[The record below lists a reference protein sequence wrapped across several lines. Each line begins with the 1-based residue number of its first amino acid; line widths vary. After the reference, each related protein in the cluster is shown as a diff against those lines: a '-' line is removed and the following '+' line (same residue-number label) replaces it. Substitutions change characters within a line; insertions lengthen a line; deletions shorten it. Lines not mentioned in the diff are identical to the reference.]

1 MEAAAVLSRQFVW
14 TAIPAGRIIPR
25 LGRQV
30 GVVSV
35 LVTPRLFGPSGAAL
49 TLKSFGMDTWPKW
62 LNNTGFTFT
71 CGSADVDPGKVQ
83 RIPHGFTLQQQ
94 LSVWAAVFGASMT
107 VTPYRAASYAGRP
120 VRVFPAAAAVTEVRN
135 AYSAT
140 GRAYARYSAPG
151 SEGQLQR
158 ALADATA
165 EWQGRLAADAGDT
178 DDSEQVLSSALDQA
192 FAFYQ
197 RDRDVTPLEPRLAA
211 AEEQREFHTTVARLA
226 DHPVLLRALGL
237 LLDFGIDATVLNG
250 QKVLSVRPM
259 WSTAKPPGW
268 TNTGLADNPT
278 RPDLSPS
285 TAYVVTGTRFVPDST
300 GSPIVDGVLAIRSAG
315 LAGEAGSRFESLSFD
330 IDGAALRMVGA
341 GRADRRDARAAA
353 GNLPALRSAGVSLV
367 DRGRTSAL
375 RNRISRSAPTSA
387 DLLAQPLLAGDL
399 VGGYRIDIEDVGT
412 WLSTCQRRVSY
423 TVGGQPLGSEVVE
436 EGYVRPD
443 ALTTGAGPHDALY
456 VHELVARWDGYS
468 LAVQRPGRTAP
479 TGDSMP
485 PTPADPPFRASDKVE
500 PGSLPRLRFG
510 RTYHMRVRIADL
522 AGGGLGPSELLPADN
537 AQSLEFTHQRFEPIP
552 PPEILPAAD
561 LAAGEALDRMIV
573 HDTRTTARRH
583 LVCPSA
589 SLELAL
595 QHSVFDAALGPH
607 VTDQDIDK
615 FFAIATRADKTATD
629 IPGAR
634 LAGTGEA
641 RYVVVPGDAMN
652 APWLPDPAAERVIIA
667 VRRRPPDPDGNH
679 LPGIDGIPTR
689 PNWASWPDRPA
700 IRLELVAVESGCKAT
715 TSPDHRVVRVELGRA
730 QQLTLNILSTMKPT
744 DVGKFGVARWISAGH
759 AEDDMVRGIADS
771 GNPLVTPSRELTL
784 VHAVQ
789 KPLAAPTGNLDAR
802 RTTAGTDAVLVTS
815 GLTVHIPST
824 GRLEIS
830 AAWTDPDQTPGLGPG
845 GTTRTAAL
853 GSFTVEQTLREKA
866 LPVIRH
872 EFADTRRRKITYTV
886 TAVSRFEDCYPDAS
900 AAACRVVAPFKVDVP
915 STARPPAPDVSHC
928 VPSFHWST
936 DVTADGKVRRLRRGG
951 RIRVYLQPPWYVTG
965 AEEMLAVLI
974 SPHSTTGVE
983 VPPDC
988 SFVGRDPVWLGSA
1001 IPTLLMAQH
1010 LSAPVTF
1017 TADNAQSPA
1026 HPGVAYPV
1034 ESDSAARRW
1043 YADVDLSPYPGRAY
1057 CPFVRLA
1064 LARYQAR
1071 TTDTRKLA
1079 LSEVTR
1085 TEPIQLLPDRQLE
1098 ITPDTANQQLKLR
1111 LTGVGPVAPRD
1122 RSVVTAEVQV
1132 YDDDSG
1138 QPPSGQAASEVIGS
1152 PGWTTVVTASDK
1164 LNNTFSIHVPAAG
1177 GRPRRIMITE
1187 AESYPP
1193 PPDSGSPV
1201 DGPARLIYAD
1211 IIAIG
1216 PGGQLDTR
1224 NISHVDCVLP
1234 DRLDHTTPAG
1244 EPAFG
1249 SVHLHRL
1256 SREGIPF
1263 RPGRDAP

>member
-1 MEAAAVLSRQFVW
+1 MEPAAVLSRQFVW
-14 TAIPAGRIIPR
+14 TAIPAGRIIPH

-35 LVTPRLFGPSGAAL
+35 LLTPRLFGPSGAPL
-49 TLKSFGMDTWPKW
+49 TLKSFGLDTWPKW
-62 LNNTGFTFT
+62 LDSTGFTFT
-71 CGSADVDPGKVQ
+71 CGSAAVDPVEVH
-83 RIPHGFTLQQQ
+83 RIPPGFSLQQQ
-94 LSVWAAVFGASMT
+94 LSAWAAVFGANMT
-107 VTPYRAASYAGRP
+107 VRPYRAVSYAGRP
-120 VRVFPAAAAVTEVRN
+120 IHVFPAAAAVTEVRN

-151 SEGQLQR
+151 SDEQLHR

-165 EWQGRLAADAGDT
+165 EWQGSLAT
-178 DDSEQVLSSALDQA
+178 DDTEDHRRVLSSALDQA
-192 FAFYQ
+192 FAFYR

-211 AEEQREFHTTVARLA
+211 AEEQREFHTSVAQLA

-237 LLDFGIDATVLNG
+237 LLDFGIDASVLNG
-250 QKVLSVRPM
+250 QKLLSVRPM
-259 WSTAKPPGW
+259 WSTAEPPGW
-268 TNTGLADNPT
+268 TNTGLADDPT

-300 GSPIVDGVLAIRSAG
+300 GSPIADGVLAIGSAG
-315 LAGEAGSRFESLSFD
+315 LGEEAGSRFESLAFD
-330 IDGAALRMVGA
+330 IDGAALRMVGG
-341 GRADRRDARAAA
+341 GRADRRDARAVA
-353 GNLPALRSAGVSLV
+353 GNLPALRSAGVALV
-367 DRGRTSAL
+367 DRGRASAM
-375 RNRISRSAPTSA
+375 RERMSRSAATSS

-399 VGGYRIDIEDVGT
+399 VGGYRIDIQDVGT

-423 TVGGQPLGSEVVE
+423 TVGGQPLGSEVLE
-436 EGYVRPD
+436 EGYIRPD
-443 ALTTGAGPHDALY
+443 ALTTGGGPHDGLY

-468 LAVQRPGRTAP
+468 LAVQRPGRTVP

-510 RTYHMRVRIADL
+510 RTYRMRVRIADL

-552 PPEILPAAD
+552 PPEVLPGAN
-561 LAAGEALDRMIV
+561 LAAGEALDRMV
-573 HDTRTTARRH
+573 VDDTRATARRH

-607 VTDQDIDK
+607 VTDQQIDE

-634 LAGTGEA
+634 LEGSGEA
-641 RYVVVPGDAMN
+641 RYVVVPSDTMN
-652 APWLPDPAAERVIIA
+652 APWLPDPGAQRVVIA
-667 VRRRPPDPDGNH
+667 VKRRPPDPDGDP
-679 LPGIDGIPTR
+679 LPAIHGIPTR
-689 PNWASWPDRPA
+689 PAWAPWPDRAA
-700 IRLELVAVESGCKAT
+700 IRLDLVAVESGCKAT
-715 TSPDHRVVRVELGRA
+715 TSADHRVVRVELGRA
-730 QQLTLNILSTMKPT
+730 EQLTLNILSTMKPA
-744 DVGKFGVARWISAGH
+744 DVGKFGVASWISGGL
-759 AEDDMVRGIADS
+759 AEDDVARGIAES
-771 GNPLVTPSRELTL
+771 GNALVTPSRELTL

-815 GLTVHIPST
+815 GLKVHIPST

-845 GTTRTAAL
+845 GTTRTVAL
-853 GSFTVEQTLREKA
+853 GSFTVEQTLRGKA

-886 TAVSRFEDCYPDAS
+886 TAVSRFEDCYPGAS

-915 STARPPAPDVSHC
+915 STTRPPAPDVSHC

-951 RIRVYLQPPWYVTG
+951 RIRVYLQPPWYVSG

-974 SPHSTTGVE
+974 SPTSTTGVE
-983 VPPDC
+983 VPPDR

-1010 LSAPVTF
+1010 LAAPVTF
-1017 TADNAQSPA
+1017 TADTAQSPS

-1034 ESDSAARRW
+1034 EPDSTARRW

-1057 CPFVRLA
+1057 CPFVQLA

-1098 ITPDTANQQLKLR
+1098 ITPDTANQQLNLR
-1111 LTGVGPVAPRD
+1111 LTGVGSVAPRD

-1138 QPPSGQAASEVIGS
+1138 QPPSGQPASEVIGS
-1152 PGWTTVVTASDK
+1152 PGWITVVTASDK
-1164 LNNTFSIHVPAAG
+1164 LNNTFSIHVPEAG
-1177 GRPRRIMITE
+1177 GRPRRIVLTE

-1193 PPDSGSPV
+1193 TPDSGSPV

-1216 PGGQLDTR
+1216 PSGQLDTR
-1224 NISHVDCVLP
+1224 NISHVD
-1234 DRLDHTTPAG
+1234 
-1244 EPAFG
+1244 
-1249 SVHLHRL
+1249 
-1256 SREGIPF
+1256 
-1263 RPGRDAP
+1263 

>member
-1 MEAAAVLSRQFVW
+1 MEPAVVLSRQFVW

-35 LVTPRLFGPSGAAL
+35 LLTPRLFGSGGAPL
-49 TLKSFGMDTWPKW
+49 TLKSFGMDAWPKW
-62 LNNTGFTFT
+62 LSNTGFTFT

-94 LSVWAAVFGASMT
+94 LSAWAAVFGAGMT
-107 VTPYRAASYAGRP
+107 VTPYRSASYAGRP
-120 VRVFPAAAAVTEVRN
+120 IRVFPAAAAVTEVRN
-135 AYSAT
+135 AYRAT

-151 SEGQLQR
+151 SEEQLHR

-165 EWQGRLAADAGDT
+165 EWQGRLAADADNA
-178 DDSEQVLSSALDQA
+178 DDSERVLSSALNQA
-192 FAFYQ
+192 FAFYR
-197 RDRDVTPLEPRLAA
+197 RDRDVTPLDARMNTADN
-211 AEEQREFHTTVARLA
+211 QREFHKAVVQLA

-250 QKVLSVRPM
+250 QKVLSVRPT
-259 WSTAKPPGW
+259 WSINKPSGW
-268 TNTGLADNPT
+268 TNTGLADDPS

-285 TAYVVTGTRFVPDST
+285 TAYVVAGARFVPDSA
-300 GSPIVDGVLAIRSAG
+300 GSPIINGVLAIGSAG
-315 LAGEAGSRFESLSFD
+315 LAEKAGSRFESLAFD

-341 GRADRRDARAAA
+341 GRADRRDARAVA

-367 DRGRTSAL
+367 DRGRADAM
-375 RNRISRSAPTSA
+375 RERISRTAATSA
-387 DLLAQPLLAGDL
+387 DLLAQPLRAGDL
-399 VGGYRIDIEDVGT
+399 VSGYRIDIEDADT

-423 TVGGQPLGSEVVE
+423 TVGGQPLGSEVLE
-436 EGYVRPD
+436 EGYIRPD
-443 ALTTGAGPHDALY
+443 ALTTGGGPHDALY
-456 VHELVARWDGYS
+456 IHELVARWDGYS
-468 LAVQRPGRTAP
+468 LAVQRPGRTVR

-485 PTPADPPFRASDKVE
+485 PTPADPPFRVSDSVE

-510 RTYHMRVRIADL
+510 RKYRMRVRIADL
-522 AGGGLGPSELLPADN
+522 AGGGLGPSELLPEDN

-552 PPEILPAAD
+552 PPEILPGAE
-561 LAAGEALDRMIV
+561 LAAGEALDRMV
-573 HDTRTTARRH
+573 VDDTRTTARCH
-583 LVCPSA
+583 LVCPAA

-607 VTDQDIDK
+607 ATDQDIDK

-634 LAGTGEA
+634 LEGTGEA
-641 RYVVVPGDAMN
+641 RYVVVPRDTMN
-652 APWLPDPAAERVIIA
+652 TPWLSDPAAQRVVIA
-667 VRRRPPDPDGNH
+667 VKRRPPDPDGNR
-679 LPGIDGIPTR
+679 LPVIRRLPTR
-689 PNWASWPDRPA
+689 PIWAPWPDRPA
-700 IRLELVAVESGCKAT
+700 IRLDLVAVESGCKAT
-715 TSPDHRVVRVELGRA
+715 TSADDRVVRVELGRA
-730 QQLTLNILSTMKPT
+730 EQLTLNILSTMKPA
-744 DVGKFGVARWISAGH
+744 DVGKFGVASWISAGL
-759 AEDDMVRGIADS
+759 AEDDVARGIAEN
-771 GNPLVTPSRELTL
+771 GNALVTPARELTL

-802 RTTAGTDAVLVTS
+802 RTTAGTDAVLITS
-815 GLTVHIPST
+815 GLKVHIPST

-830 AAWTDPDQTPGLGPG
+830 AAWTDPDQTPGQGPG
-845 GTTRTAAL
+845 GTTRTVAL
-853 GSFTVEQTLREKA
+853 GTFTVEQTLRDKA

-886 TAVSRFEDCYPDAS
+886 TAVSRFEDCYPAAS
-900 AAACRVVAPFKVDVP
+900 ATACRVVTPFKVDVP
-915 STARPPAPDVSHC
+915 STARPPAPDISHC

-936 DVTADGKVRRLRRGG
+936 EVTVDGKVRRLRRGG
-951 RIRVYLQPPWYVTG
+951 RIRVYLRPPWYVTG

-974 SPHSTTGVE
+974 SPTPTTGVE
-983 VPPDC
+983 VPPDR

-1001 IPTLLMAQH
+1001 IPTSMMAQH
-1010 LSAPVTF
+1010 LAAPVTF
-1017 TADNAQSPA
+1017 TADTAQSPA

-1034 ESDSAARRW
+1034 EPDNAARRW

-1079 LSEVTR
+1079 VSEVTR

-1122 RSVVTAEVQV
+1122 RSIVNAEIQV
-1132 YDDDSG
+1132 YEDDSG
-1138 QPPSGQAASEVIGS
+1138 QPPSAQAASEVIGS
-1152 PGWTTVVTASDK
+1152 PGWITVVTASDK
-1164 LNNTFSIHVPAAG
+1164 LNNTFSIHVPETG
-1177 GRPRRIMITE
+1177 GRPRRLVLTE
-1187 AESYPP
+1187 TESYPP
-1193 PPDSGSPV
+1193 PPDLGSPV

-1211 IIAIG
+1211 VITIG

-1224 NISHVDCVLP
+1224 NTSHVD
-1234 DRLDHTTPAG
+1234 
-1244 EPAFG
+1244 
-1249 SVHLHRL
+1249 
-1256 SREGIPF
+1256 
-1263 RPGRDAP
+1263 